1 MKLYE
6 LCIEK
11 PKITSKYGYRTDP
24 KTGKRAFHAGL
35 DLISGAGN
43 RNLFAIDD
51 GYVHIVVNN
60 QSKSKTGYGN
70 YVWVRYPR
78 YNLSLLYAHCN
89 NIKLKKGTKVKKG
102 TIVAIEGNTG
112 KSTGTHLH
120 LGVTK
125 IGSNTWINPETIN
138 VLPDKYNLTRM
149 LKKGCRGNDVKELQR
164 ELIKRGYSCGKY
176 GVDGGFGQDTKNAV
190 LKYQKDK
197 KLKIKDAIVGKETA
211 HALGWLWKGK

>member
-11 PKITSKYGYRTDP
+11 PKITSKYGYRKDP
-24 KTGKRAFHAGL
+24 KTGKKTFHAGL
-35 DLISGAGN
+35 DLISTTGN
-43 RNLFAIDD
+43 RNLFAVDD
-51 GYVHIVVNN
+51 GYAQKVVSN

-70 YVWVRYPR
+70 YIWIRYPR

-89 NIKLKKGTKVKKG
+89 SIKLKKGTNVKKG
-102 TIVAIEGNTG
+102 TVVAIEGNTG

-138 VLPDKYNLTRM
+138 VLPDKFNLKRI
-149 LKKGCRGNDVKELQR
+149 LKKGCKGDDVKALQKALNIKADGIFGND
-164 ELIKRGYSCGKY
+164 
-176 GVDGGFGQDTKNAV
+176 TKAATK
-190 LKYQKDK
+190 KYQKAK
-197 KLKIKDAIVGKETA
+197 KLYPIDGIVGSRTA
-211 HALGWLWKGK
+211 HSLGWLFKGK